1 LKGFEESLY
10 LSMRIFLY
18 VLFLFLAIP
27 LAKCQAQLNNEDVQ
41 VILNQQALNKLFT
54 ALGPVYGSDQ
64 YSILFVKGTYHWTL
78 QNPHIELSDN
88 CADYEAEVAVESGPF
103 SYTSKIN
110 GDVSI
115 VYSPDSNKIIIRI
128 TRAML
133 PLYTTLFGKRVHIK
147 DINLAESYKTPFVFD
162 GPLSLTSD
170 IDFSMPD
177 GNTRRV
183 HALPVNCTVIV
194 TYQRIIV
201 PCGIEFVTVS
211 IKK

>member
-27 LAKCQAQLNNEDVQ
+27 LAKCQAQINNEDVQ

-88 CADYEAEVAVESGPF
+88 CAD
-103 SYTSKIN
+103 N